1 MKKRILSAVVGLGL
15 LAVVVVFFDTLL
27 VNVLAAGICLLAL
40 FEIFKAAELL
50 RFKMLTAVC
59 GVYCILIIFLN
70 TDTIAISFS
79 YLSYLLVVLL
89 FIMLLR
95 NHSVLRVEKVAYSF
109 LMSILLAVSF
119 YCLVLLKEKTGPQL
133 GMFYMLLVFCSAWWA
148 DSGAYF
154 VGTFF
159 GKRKLCPAISP
170 KKTVEGLIG
179 GVVTAVLGNALVCV
193 AFQLF
198 CSWVVPWGYIRS
210 AVTINI
216 PAVMLVTPFA
226 TLLGVLGDLS
236 ASIIKRQCGIKDFG
250 NIMPGHGG
258 AMDRFDSVL
267 FISPLFYFIFNIYPL
282 ISAI

>member
-1 MKKRILSAVVGLGL
+1 MKKRIISAAGGLAL
-15 LAVVVVFFDTLL
+15 LAVVVIFFDTLL
-27 VNVLAAGICLLAL
+27 VNFLAAGICLLAL
-40 FEIFKAAELL
+40 FEIFKAADLL
-50 RFKMLTAVC
+50 RFRVLTGVC
-59 GVYCILIIFLN
+59 GVFCVLILFLN
-70 TDTIAISFS
+70 TNAIAISFS

-89 FIMLLR
+89 FVMLLR
-95 NHSVLRVEKVAYSF
+95 DHDKLRVEQVAYSF

-119 YCLVLLKEKTGPQL
+119 YCLILLKEQTGPQM
-133 GMFYMLLVFCSAWWA
+133 GMFYMLLIFGSAWWA

-154 VGTFF
+154 VGTFL
-159 GKRKLCPAISP
+159 GKHKLCPRISP

-179 GVVTAVLGNALVCV
+179 GIVTAVIGNVLVCL

-267 FISPLFYFIFNIYPL
+267 FISPLFYFIFNILPL

>member
-1 MKKRILSAVVGLGL
+1 
-15 LAVVVVFFDTLL
+15 
-27 VNVLAAGICLLAL
+27 
-40 FEIFKAAELL
+40 
-50 RFKMLTAVC
+50 
-59 GVYCILIIFLN
+59 
-70 TDTIAISFS
+70 
-79 YLSYLLVVLL
+79 
-89 FIMLLR
+89 
-95 NHSVLRVEKVAYSF
+95 
-109 LMSILLAVSF
+109 
-119 YCLVLLKEKTGPQL
+119 
-133 GMFYMLLVFCSAWWA
+133 MLLVFGSAWWA

-210 AVTINI
+210 AVTINS